1 MRVDVECDVRAS
13 DARSARVNEP
23 SGPEASSGQAP
34 TSGSRQTACE
44 LLVAAAPAPSGPDA
58 STAPTPGS
66 RQTAWEL
73 RIVAAPAPSRPE
85 ASTAP
90 TSGSRQTACELL
102 VTAAPAPSGAN
113 DTAATMGAVKL
124 RRRSG
129 VQIAAMPPALMVATP
144 YVPRRLQDNCAATPG
159 VSQSVPDHLIWV
171 VR

>member
-1 MRVDVECDVRAS
+1 MGVDVECDVRAS
-13 DARSARVNEP
+13 EARSARVNEP
-23 SGPEASSGQAP
+23 SGPEASSTG
-34 TSGSRQTACE
+34 TDIG
-44 LLVAAAPAPSGPDA
+44 VAADSLRATRRSGTGTIRARCINGTDTGVA
-58 STAPTPGS
+58 E
-66 RQTAWEL
+66 TAWEL

-102 VTAAPAPSGAN
+102 VAAALAPSGAN
-113 DTAATMGAVKL
+113 DMAATMGAVKL

-159 VSQSVPDHLIWV
+159 VSQSVPDHLPG
-171 VR
+171 